1 MTVCRECQSMFDPVS
16 EDEIMCWICAGQA
29 EAESAAEY
37 GYLRSGYY
45 ADEFYVGDDNVGV
58 YWGEVSDEPEFP
70 F

>member
-1 MTVCRECQSMFDPVS
+1 MTVCRECQATFDPVS
-16 EDEIMCWICAGQA
+16 EDEIMCWVCAVQA
-29 EAESAAEY
+29 EAEYAAEN

-58 YWGEVSDEPEFP
+58 YWGEVSDEREFP